1 MIYTVHSNPASI
13 MAFTVGI
20 IALLILLL
28 FITVMVIFI
37 YQLSRALNEDFK
49 NKTRN
54 YVLTFLGIVILGFM
68 YLAANS
74 GIQMY
79 RAKHH
84 LGQALVA
91 VNTQDLS
98 HVQSIVYMKN
108 GKFAYVQI
116 DEPMKQLRGRY
127 TMRNDTIFMH
137 DLKKK
142 KNIDQFYTFGI
153 VEGDPNTPD
162 NQLLLY
168 TNNQDTIP
176 LKMSINF
183 IEPSRLKE

>member
-1 MIYTVHSNPASI
+1 MAS
-13 MAFTVGI
+13 
-20 IALLILLL
+20 LILVLICMIIVV
-28 FITVMVIFI
+28 FIF
-37 YQLSRALNEDFK
+37 QLNRALKENYK
-49 NKTRN
+49 NKSRN
-54 YVLTFLGIVILGFM
+54 YVLIFLGIIVFGII
-68 YLAANS
+68 YSAAKP
-74 GIQMY
+74 GIQKY
-79 RAKHH
+79 ITNLH

-91 VNTQDLS
+91 VNTQDIM

-168 TNNQDTIP
+168 TNNQDTTP